1 MSVDLSD
8 ADKILLVELCNLCSA
23 DTQPSEESVRKILN
37 NSSSLRELIR
47 TKSSYNHDNGE
58 YSSTHACS
66 FRGRSKILK
75 VLVEEFQWNV
85 SCLITWNNGADSCSA
100 LHSSVWSNHVSC
112 AEILLTNGAQP
123 GQVWTEGGQT
133 YTALHYAAYKGN
145 NDMVQLLLR
154 SGADPTAE
162 GNSR

>member
-8 ADKILLVELCNLCSA
+8 ADKKLLVELYNLCSA
-23 DTQPSEESVRKILN
+23 LTQPSEESVRQVLN
-37 NSSSLRELIR
+37 NSSSLREFIR
-47 TKSSYNHDNGE
+47 TKSSYSNYNGE
-58 YSSTHACS
+58 FSSTHACS
-66 FRGRSKILK
+66 SRGYSKILK

-85 SCLITWNNGADSCSA
+85 SCLTTRGYGTHFLSA
-100 LHSSVWSNHVSC
+100 LHSSVWGNHVSC

-123 GQVWTEGGQT
+123 GQVRTEEGQT
-133 YTALHYAAYKGN
+133 NTALHIAAYKGN